1 MILRPVGLEACFTL
15 ADLHDR
21 AFDRPWSAEA
31 FEALLKSPGVFAV
44 LGEAGDPA
52 DAPEDV
58 KGFVLCRAIA
68 GEAEILTVA
77 VDPAAR
83 RRGWGAALVEMAA
96 GIAREAAGFEMF
108 LEVAADNIAAIKLY
122 ESTGFDRVGLRK
134 GYYPHPDGAKDA
146 LVMRRA
152 LNT

>member
-21 AFDRPWSAEA
+21 AFDRPWSAEE
-31 FEALLKSPGVFAV
+31 FETLLKGPGVFAV
-44 LGEAGDPA
+44 LGEAGDPEEA
-52 DAPEDV
+52 
-58 KGFVLCRAIA
+58 KGFILCRAIA

-96 GIAREAAGFEMF
+96 GIAREAAAVEMF
-108 LEVAADNIAAIKLY
+108 LEVAADNVAAIGLY
-122 ESTGFDRVGLRK
+122 QTAGFGRVGLRK

-146 LVMRRA
+146 VVMRRV
-152 LNT
+152 LNS

>member
-21 AFDRPWSAEA
+21 TFDRPWSAEE
-31 FEALLKSPGVFAV
+31 FEALLKGPGVFAV
-44 LGEAGDPA
+44 LGEAGE
-52 DAPEDV
+52 PEEP
-58 KGFVLCRAIA
+58 KGFILCRAIA

-96 GIAREAAGFEMF
+96 GVAKEAAAVEMF
-108 LEVAADNIAAIKLY
+108 LEVAADNVAAIRLY
-122 ESTGFDRVGLRK
+122 ETTGFARVGLRK

-146 LVMRRA
+146 VVMRRV
-152 LNT
+152 LNS

>member
-1 MILRPVGLEACFTL
+1 MILHPVGLEACFTL

-21 AFDRPWSAEA
+21 AFPRPWSAEA
-31 FEALLKSPGVFAV
+31 FEALLKGPGAFAV
-44 LGEAGDPA
+44 LGEAGEPGE
-52 DAPEDV
+52 P
-58 KGFVLCRAIA
+58 KGFILGRAVA

-96 GIAREAAGFEMF
+96 GIAGEAGALEMF
-108 LEVAADNIAAIKLY
+108 LEVEADNLPAIRLY
-122 ESTGFDRVGLRK
+122 ETTGFDRVGLRK

-146 LVMRRA
+146 VVMRRA
-152 LNT
+152 LNS

>member
-21 AFDRPWSAEA
+21 AFDRPWSAEE
-31 FEALLKSPGVFAV
+31 FETLLKGPGAFAV
-44 LGEAGDPA
+44 AGRGGRSGRGPKA
-52 DAPEDV
+52 
-58 KGFVLCRAIA
+58 KGFILCRAVA
-68 GEAEILTVA
+68 GEAEILTIA

-96 GIAREAAGFEMF
+96 GVAREAAAFELF
-108 LEVAADNIAAIKLY
+108 LEVAADNVAAIKLY
-122 ESTGFDRVGLRK
+122 ETTGFERVGLRK

-146 LVMRRA
+146 VVMRRV
-152 LNT
+152 LNS

>member
-21 AFDRPWSAEA
+21 AFDRPWSAEE
-31 FEALLKSPGVFAV
+31 FEALLKGPGAFAV
-44 LGEAGDPA
+44 LGEAGE
-52 DAPEDV
+52 PEEAR
-58 KGFVLCRAIA
+58 GFILCRAIA

-96 GIAREAAGFEMF
+96 GIAREAAAVEMF
-108 LEVAADNIAAIKLY
+108 LEVAADNVAAIRLY
-122 ESTGFDRVGLRK
+122 ETTGFARVGLRK
-134 GYYPHPDGAKDA
+134 GYYPHADGAKDA
-146 LVMRRA
+146 VVMRRV
-152 LNT
+152 LNS

>member
-1 MILRPVGLEACFTL
+1 MILRPVGAEACFTL

-21 AFDRPWSAEA
+21 AFDRPWSAEE
-31 FEALLKSPGVFAV
+31 FETLLQGPGAFAV
-44 LGEAGDPA
+44 LGEAGE
-52 DAPEDV
+52 PEEAR
-58 KGFVLCRAIA
+58 GFILCRAVA

-83 RRGWGAALVEMAA
+83 RRGWGAGLVEMAA
-96 GIAREAAGFEMF
+96 VIAKEAGAFDLF
-108 LEVAADNIAAIKLY
+108 LEVAADNTAAIALY
-122 ESTGFDRVGLRK
+122 AATGFDRVGLRK

-146 LVMRRA
+146 VVMRRT

>member
-1 MILRPVGLEACFTL
+1 MILRPVGLEACFIL

-31 FEALLKSPGVFAV
+31 FEALLKGPGAFAV
-44 LGEAGDPA
+44 LGESGE
-52 DAPEDV
+52 PEEAR
-58 KGFVLCRAIA
+58 GFILCRAIA
-68 GEAEILTVA
+68 GEAEILTIG

-96 GIAREAAGFEMF
+96 GIARESGAFEMF
-108 LEVAADNIAAIKLY
+108 LEVAADNLAAIKLY
-122 ESTGFDRVGLRK
+122 EATGFERVGLRK

-146 LVMRRA
+146 VVMRRT
-152 LNT
+152 LNS

>member
-1 MILRPVGLEACFTL
+1 MNLRPVGPEAAFDL

-21 AFDRPWSAEA
+21 AFDRPWTALE
-31 FEALLKSPGVFAV
+31 FDDLLKSPGAFAV
-44 LGEAGDPA
+44 LGEAGEPA
-52 DAPEDV
+52 AP
-58 KGFVLCRAIA
+58 KGFILCRSIA
-68 GEAEILTVA
+68 GEAEILTIA

-83 RRGWGAALVEMAA
+83 RRGWGAALVEVAT
-96 GIAREAAGFEMF
+96 GIAAETGAEALF
-108 LEVAADNIAAIKLY
+108 LEVADDNAAAIALY
-122 ESTGFDRVGLRK
+122 QSGRFAKVGVRK

>member
-21 AFDRPWSAEA
+21 AFDRPWSAEE
-31 FEALLKSPGVFAV
+31 FETLLKGPGVFAV
-44 LGEAGDPA
+44 LGEAGEPGEA
-52 DAPEDV
+52 
-58 KGFVLCRAIA
+58 KGFILCRAIA

-96 GIAREAAGFEMF
+96 GIAAETGSEALF
-108 LEVAADNIAAIKLY
+108 LEVAADNTAAIALY
-122 ESTGFDRVGLRK
+122 AATGFAKVGLRK
-134 GYYPHPDGAKDA
+134 GYYPHPDGARDA
-146 LVMRRA
+146 VVMRRA
-152 LNT
+152 LNS

>member
-1 MILRPVGLEACFTL
+1 MILRPVGLEACFIL

-21 AFDRPWSAEA
+21 AFPRPWSAIE
-31 FEALLKSPGVFAV
+31 FEDLLKSPGVFAV

-52 DAPEDV
+52 QE
-58 KGFVLCRAIA
+58 KGFILCRSIA
-68 GEAEILTVA
+68 GEAEILTIA

-96 GIAREAAGFEMF
+96 GIATETGSEAMF
-108 LEVAADNIAAIKLY
+108 LEVAADNAAAIALY
-122 ESTGFDRVGLRK
+122 AATGFARVGLRK
-134 GYYPHPDGAKDA
+134 GYYPHPDGARDA
-146 LVMRRA
+146 VVMRRA

>member
-21 AFDRPWSAEA
+21 TFDRPWSAEE
-31 FEALLKSPGVFAV
+31 FETLLKGPGAFAV
-44 LGEAGDPA
+44 LGEGDDP
-52 DAPEDV
+52 
-58 KGFVLCRAIA
+58 KGFILCRAVA

-96 GIAREAAGFEMF
+96 GIAREAAAFEMF
-108 LEVAADNIAAIKLY
+108 LEVAADNVAAIKLY
-122 ESTGFDRVGLRK
+122 ESAGFERVGLRK

-146 LVMRRA
+146 VVMRRT
-152 LNT
+152 LNS

>member
-1 MILRPVGLEACFTL
+1 MILRPVGLEACFIL

-21 AFDRPWSAEA
+21 AFPRPWTVIA
-31 FEALLKSPGVFAV
+31 FEALLKTPGVYAV
-44 LGEAGDPA
+44 LGEAGEPA
-52 DAPEDV
+52 VEQ
-58 KGFVLCRAIA
+58 GFILCRAIA
-68 GEAEILTVA
+68 SEAEILTLA

-96 GIAREAAGFEMF
+96 GVAAETGSAAIF
-108 LEVAADNIAAIKLY
+108 LEVAADNVAALSLY
-122 ESTGFDRVGLRK
+122 AATGFARVGLRK
-134 GYYPHPDGAKDA
+134 GYYPHPDGDTDA

>member
-1 MILRPVGLEACFTL
+1 MNLRPVGPEAAFDL

-21 AFDRPWSAEA
+21 AFDRPWTALE
-31 FEALLKSPGVFAV
+31 FDDLLKSPGAFAV
-44 LGEAGDPA
+44 LGEAGEPA
-52 DAPEDV
+52 EA
-58 KGFVLCRAIA
+58 KGFVLCRSIA
-68 GEAEILTVA
+68 GEAEILTIA

-83 RRGWGAALVEMAA
+83 RRGWGAALVEVAA
-96 GIAREAAGFEMF
+96 GVAAETGAEALF
-108 LEVAADNIAAIKLY
+108 LEVAVDNAAAIALY
-122 ESTGFDRVGLRK
+122 QATGFAKVGTRK

>member
-1 MILRPVGLEACFTL
+1 MILHPVGLEACFTL

-21 AFDRPWSAEA
+21 AFPRPWSAEA
-31 FEALLKSPGVFAV
+31 FETLLKGPGAFAV
-44 LGEAGDPA
+44 LGESDEP
-52 DAPEDV
+52 
-58 KGFVLCRAIA
+58 KGFILCRAVA

-96 GIAREAAGFEMF
+96 GIARETGAVEMF

-122 ESTGFDRVGLRK
+122 QATGFERVGLRK
-134 GYYPHPDGAKDA
+134 GYYPHADGAKDA
-146 LVMRRA
+146 VVMRRT
-152 LNT
+152 LNS

>member
-15 ADLHDR
+15 TDLHDR
-21 AFDRPWSAEA
+21 AFDRPWSAEE
-31 FEALLKSPGVFAV
+31 FETLLKGPGVFAV
-44 LGEAGDPA
+44 LGEAGDPEEA
-52 DAPEDV
+52 
-58 KGFVLCRAIA
+58 KGFILCRAIA

-96 GIAREAAGFEMF
+96 GIAREAAAFEMF
-108 LEVAADNIAAIKLY
+108 LEVAADNVAAIWLY
-122 ESTGFDRVGLRK
+122 QAAGFGRVGLRK

-146 LVMRRA
+146 VVMRRV
-152 LNT
+152 LNS

>member
-1 MILRPVGLEACFTL
+1 MILRPVGLEACFIL

-21 AFDRPWSAEA
+21 AFDRPWSALE

-44 LGEAGDPA
+44 LGEAGEPA
-52 DAPEDV
+52 VE
-58 KGFVLCRAIA
+58 KGFILCRSIA
-68 GEAEILTVA
+68 DEAEILTLG

-96 GIAREAAGFEMF
+96 GLATETGAEAMF
-108 LEVAADNIAAIKLY
+108 LEVAADNLAAIGLY
-122 ESTGFDRVGLRK
+122 AATGFARVGVRK

-146 LVMRRA
+146 LVMRRT
-152 LNT
+152 LNS

>member
-21 AFDRPWSAEA
+21 AFDRPWSAEE
-31 FEALLKSPGVFAV
+31 FETLLKGPGVFAV
-44 LGEAGDPA
+44 LGEAGE
-52 DAPEDV
+52 PEEA
-58 KGFVLCRAIA
+58 KGFILCRAIA

-83 RRGWGAALVEMAA
+83 RRGWGGALVEMAA
-96 GIAREAAGFEMF
+96 AIAREAAAIEMF
-108 LEVAADNIAAIKLY
+108 LEVAADNVAAIGLY
-122 ESTGFDRVGLRK
+122 QAAGFGRVGLRK

-146 LVMRRA
+146 VVMRRV
-152 LNT
+152 LNS

>member
-1 MILRPVGLEACFTL
+1 MILHPVGLEACFTL

-21 AFDRPWSAEA
+21 AFPRPWSAEE
-31 FEALLKSPGVFAV
+31 FEALLEGPGAFAV
-44 LGEAGDPA
+44 LGEGDEP
-52 DAPEDV
+52 
-58 KGFVLCRAIA
+58 KGFILCRAVA

-96 GIAREAAGFEMF
+96 GLAREAGAFEMF
-108 LEVAADNIAAIKLY
+108 LEVAADNLAALKLY
-122 ESTGFDRVGLRK
+122 EATGFDRVGLRK

-146 LVMRRA
+146 VVMRRT
-152 LNT
+152 LNS